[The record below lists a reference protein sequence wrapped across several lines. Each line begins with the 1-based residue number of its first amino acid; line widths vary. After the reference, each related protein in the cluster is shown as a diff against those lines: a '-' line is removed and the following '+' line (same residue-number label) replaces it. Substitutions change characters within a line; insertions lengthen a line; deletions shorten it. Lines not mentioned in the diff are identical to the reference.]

1 MKKPSIF
8 CCLIP
13 LFFFLSYPL
22 GAKVQFTGIDLSP
35 DNRFL
40 FTAESLGA
48 RQKAL
53 FVSRLDDLSLQQ
65 LTAFPERLELLE
77 NNRTLQVRSVFGAVR
92 IPVSGGLPR
101 SILGFPSFA
110 GGASVSGGRVENIA
124 PSADGRWIL
133 QVEPVSSAYGN
144 LALIDVQTGAKTI
157 VASHV
162 ERPDM
167 HFPACW
173 SPDSR
178 VFVYVHGNKLY
189 YYAINAASISLVDEK
204 YRLIGEG
211 AINSVYWGNAGDFFY
226 LRGST
231 VYRVRGSELFAR
243 TLYAGFLEIGVMAG
257 QIPFDFDPSFDSF
270 WIAPDSRSML
280 LAKGGRNIFYYPLD
294 TKADTGNISLPY
306 LMIPWSSYKLAVLW
320 SPGGVI
326 TLVASVLGKN
336 GGEIM
341 AFRLNTAAP
350 SMTFNGLA
358 GPVGGGAALSPDGT
372 KALFWGEKGVV
383 LYDYINWRLL
393 QTVSTRPAFSCIWM
407 GNEEFIT
414 GDERRIERV
423 RISGK
428 RDLVCLAGTVEAAF
442 EEAGNRILVREGGV
456 WFATD
461 GYSSWAEADHPAVKR
476 ASLVSDSYRVYL
488 EKQLAGPYVNLPMIR
503 DIRNV
508 GTIPLFSAGGEES
521 SAGIS
526 PAGGIVPSGR
536 SMDIAVSSGEDNY
549 FSYGR
554 RNGTRELALCF
565 DLYDDASGLPTVL
578 DALKEFGIRATF
590 FLNGEFIRRHPEAAA
605 EIAGAGH
612 EAASM
617 FFTPIDLSDAR
628 YLVGGDFVSRGLAR
642 NEDEFFQATGGE
654 LSLLWHPPYYAV
666 SADIIAVSAKA
677 GYKTIGRDIDPMDWV
692 SRGDARR
699 IGLEQ
704 RSASEMVDLIMEQK
718 QPGSIIPIRL
728 GLLAGG
734 RSDYLYNRINVLL
747 DALTRSGYDVV
758 TVSALL
764 EHAR

>member
-1 MKKPSIF
+1 MKKRSIF

-13 LFFFLSYPL
+13 LLCFLSGPL

-40 FTAESLGA
+40 FTAESLGGDVQP
-48 RQKAL
+48 RAL
-53 FVSRLDDLSLQQ
+53 FVSRLADLSLQQ

-77 NNRTLQVRSVFGAVR
+77 NNRTLQVHSVFGAVR
-92 IPVSGGLPR
+92 IPVSGGIPR
-101 SILGFPSFA
+101 SIPGFPSFS
-110 GGASVSGGRVENIA
+110 GGASILGGRVENIA

-144 LALIDVQTGAKTI
+144 LTLIDVRTGAKTI

-178 VFVYVHGNKLY
+178 VFVYVRSNKLY

-211 AINSVYWGNAGDFFY
+211 AINSVYWGTAGDFFY

-243 TLYAGFLEIGVMAG
+243 TIYAGFLEIGVMAG

-280 LAKGGRNIFYYPLD
+280 FAKGGRNIFYYPLD
-294 TKADTGNISLPY
+294 TNANTGNISLPY

-326 TLVASVLGKN
+326 TLIASVLGKD
-336 GGEIM
+336 GGEII
-341 AFRLNTAAP
+341 AFRLNTADS
-350 SMTFNGLA
+350 SMTFSSLT
-358 GPVGGGAALSPDGT
+358 GPLGGGAALSPDGT
-372 KALFWGEKGVV
+372 KALFWGEKGIV
-383 LYDYINWRLL
+383 LYDYINWRVL
-393 QTVSTRPAFSCIWM
+393 QTIGTRPAFSCIWM

-423 RISGK
+423 RIAGR

-442 EEAGNRILVREGGV
+442 EETGNRILVKEGGV

-461 GYSSWAEADHPAVKR
+461 GRSPWTETGNPAVKQ

-488 EKQLAGPYVNLPMIR
+488 EKLLTGPYVNIPMIR
-503 DIRNV
+503 NLRNV
-508 GTIPLFSAGGEES
+508 GTIPLFSPDIEEPSGAAGAPGRFMNLEAS
-521 SAGIS
+521 SA
-526 PAGGIVPSGR
+526 
-536 SMDIAVSSGEDNY
+536 EDNY
-549 FSYGR
+549 FSHGR
-554 RNGTRELALCF
+554 RNGIRELALCF

-578 DALKEFGIRATF
+578 DALKEFGIHATF
-590 FLNGEFIRRHPEAAA
+590 FLNGEFIRRRPEAAL
-605 EIAGAGH
+605 EIADAGH

-666 SADIIAVSAKA
+666 SGDIIGIAAKA
-677 GYKTIGRDIDPMDWV
+677 GYRTIGRDIDPMDWV
-692 SRGDARR
+692 SRDDAKR

-704 RSASEMVDLIMEQK
+704 RSASDMVDLIMERK

-747 DALTRSGYDVV
+747 DALTRSGYNVV

>member
-1 MKKPSIF
+1 MKKQSIF
-8 CCLIP
+8 CCLITAA
-13 LFFFLSYPL
+13 LFLAAPL
-22 GAKVQFTGIDLSP
+22 GAKIQFTGIDLSP

-40 FTAESLGA
+40 FTAEASGS

-53 FVSRLDDLSLQQ
+53 FTSHLADLSLQQ

-77 NNRTLQVRSVFGAVR
+77 NDKTLQVRSVFGAVR
-92 IPVSGGLPR
+92 VPVSGGLPR
-101 SILGFPSFA
+101 NIMGFPSFV
-110 GGASVSGGRVENIA
+110 GGAPILGGRVENIA

-133 QVEPVSSAYGN
+133 QVEPVSPAYGN
-144 LALIDVQTGAKTI
+144 LALIDVQTGAKTVI
-157 VASHV
+157 ASHV

-167 HFPACW
+167 YFPACW

-178 VFVYVHGNKLY
+178 VFVYVRGNKLY
-189 YYAINAASISLVDEK
+189 YYAINASSISLVDEK

-211 AINSVYWGNAGDFFY
+211 AINSVYWGKAGDFFY

-231 VYRVRGSELFAR
+231 VYRVRGSELFTR
-243 TLYAGFLEIGVMAG
+243 TLYAGFLEIGAMAG
-257 QIPFDFDPSFDSF
+257 RIPFDFDPSFDSF

-280 LAKGGRNIFYYPLD
+280 LAKGDRNIFYYPLD
-294 TKADTGNISLPY
+294 INADTGNISFPY

-326 TLVASVLGKN
+326 TLIASVLGKN

-341 AFRLNTAAP
+341 AFRLNTAAS
-350 SMTFNGLA
+350 SMTFGSLA

-372 KALFWGEKGVV
+372 KALFWGEKGIV
-383 LYDYINWRLL
+383 LYDYINWRIL

-407 GNEEFIT
+407 NNEEFIT

-423 RISGK
+423 RISGR
-428 RDLVCLAGTVEAAF
+428 RDLICLAGTAEAAF
-442 EEAGNRILVREGGV
+442 EETGNRILVREGGV

-461 GYSSWAEADHPAVKR
+461 GRSPWVEISAPAVKHP
-476 ASLVSDSYRVYL
+476 SLVSDSYRVYI
-488 EKQLAGPYVNLPMIR
+488 EKQLRGPYANIPMIR
-503 DIRNV
+503 NTRTV
-508 GTIPLFSAGGEES
+508 GTVPLFSGIEEPSAGTLPPES
-521 SAGIS
+521 SVNLAG
-526 PAGGIVPSGR
+526 ALEG
-536 SMDIAVSSGEDNY
+536 DDDY
-549 FSYGR
+549 FSRGS
-554 RNGTRELALCF
+554 RNGMRELALCF

-578 DALKEFGIRATF
+578 EALKEFGIRATF
-590 FLNGEFIRRHPEAAA
+590 FLNGEFIRRHPEAAI

-612 EAASM
+612 ETASM

-628 YLVGGDFVSRGLAR
+628 YLVGGEFVSRGLAR
-642 NEDEFFQATGGE
+642 NEDEFFKATGSE

-666 SADIIAVSAKA
+666 SRDIISMSAKA

-692 SRGDARR
+692 SREDAKR

-704 RSASEMVDLIMEQK
+704 RSASDMVDLIMERK

-734 RSDYLYNRINVLL
+734 RGDYLYNRINVLL

-758 TVSALL
+758 TVSALM